1 MLSQQ
6 KPKKIRRGHRTGYF
20 VKPVSDEE
28 RFGTKKLSAIIYVRV
43 SSEGQV
49 TQWHGLESQEMVC
62 REWCKRQN
70 EFEIEVVKVFRE
82 EGVSGKFMDRKSMN
96 DAIRF
101 LEKENNRYTKIH
113 YFVVTDA
120 DRIARPDDIA
130 EAFNLEQ
137 SIEAL
142 GVKIV
147 TVNNKRDTD
156 TDEGKFLHTI
166 QYAVAGLERRKILRR
181 IMNGKLS
188 RMKNG
193 GRPFPAPPLGYIR
206 EKSPDGKES
215 ADYIDAIKW
224 PIIKEGLELY
234 AYSPEFTKSQ
244 LYQFWLKKSLH
255 TAKSTW
261 KLYISFIEK
270 IFRDYRLYF
279 LAGYVYYPERGVD
292 VPIKGNQQALVSLE
306 VVERILEKEQSRRKR
321 KKSPNIDQ
329 GLEKHPLK
337 GFITC
342 FCCERKLGCYASRG
356 KLGKQYWY
364 YTCGNKYCEERFN
377 VGKEVM
383 EQSFEEFLNTMKIP
397 EKSFILLKNQLL
409 EWWEDHRKEQES
421 SIPHMQ
427 WEITS
432 IQNRMKKIEEK
443 LLFVS

>member
-1 MLSQQ
+1 
-6 KPKKIRRGHRTGYF
+6 
-20 VKPVSDEE
+20 
-28 RFGTKKLSAIIYVRV
+28 
-43 SSEGQV
+43 
-49 TQWHGLESQEMVC
+49 MVC

-215 ADYIDAIKW
+215 ADYIDAIK
-224 PIIKEGLELY
+224 
-234 AYSPEFTKSQ
+234 
-244 LYQFWLKKSLH
+244 
-255 TAKSTW
+255 
-261 KLYISFIEK
+261 
-270 IFRDYRLYF
+270 
-279 LAGYVYYPERGVD
+279 
-292 VPIKGNQQALVSLE
+292 
-306 VVERILEKEQSRRKR
+306 
-321 KKSPNIDQ
+321 
-329 GLEKHPLK
+329 
-337 GFITC
+337 
-342 FCCERKLGCYASRG
+342 
-356 KLGKQYWY
+356 
-364 YTCGNKYCEERFN
+364 
-377 VGKEVM
+377 
-383 EQSFEEFLNTMKIP
+383 
-397 EKSFILLKNQLL
+397 
-409 EWWEDHRKEQES
+409 
-421 SIPHMQ
+421 
-427 WEITS
+427 
-432 IQNRMKKIEEK
+432 
-443 LLFVS
+443 